1 MEVALDNPAD
11 SSQDASLVQAA
22 RAARLQAWC
31 PYSGFQ
37 VGCAILDG
45 QGRIH
50 AGANVENASYGLTVC
65 AERSAF
71 FTAVGA
77 GARKIKRVVIVTD
90 ASKPTPPCG
99 ACRQVLAE
107 FGLDFQVG
115 LAGIEGAVTEWHSM
129 EDLLPN
135 AFNFSPPQK

>member
-1 MEVALDNPAD
+1 
-11 SSQDASLVQAA
+11 
-22 RAARLQAWC
+22 
-31 PYSGFQ
+31 
-37 VGCAILDG
+37 
-45 QGRIH
+45 
-50 AGANVENASYGLTVC
+50 
-65 AERSAF
+65 
-71 FTAVGA
+71 
-77 GARKIKRVVIVTD
+77 VVIVTD

-115 LAGIEGAVTEWHSM
+115 LAGIEGTVTEWHSM